1 MQFILGGTTMKLIAL
16 CDGHGMETSGKRT
29 PILPGGLKSETGN
42 YMHENEFNR
51 AVVKYL
57 DAELKRNGFSTL
69 LVAPTDADTPLKTRT
84 DLANSKKADIYVSVH
99 ANANT
104 AKWGDWGGMETFVC
118 KGSKNSE
125 RLGAAIHKNLKQG
138 SKQRDRGIKEGN
150 HLWVIKKTDMPAVL
164 VEAGFMDNLEEAKL
178 LLSDAYRK
186 ECAVEIAKGICE
198 YFGVTYKAYKP
209 AADTAPTGILYTV
222 KSGDTLWDLSRK
234 YKTTVD
240 SLKKL
245 NGLKSD
251 ALTPGMK
258 LKINAAPKP
267 PVSKPKYYTVKS
279 GDTLSEIADKYK
291 TTTAKLDALNPAVK
305 NINKI
310 SIGQKIRVA

>member
-1 MQFILGGTTMKLIAL
+1 MKLIAL
-16 CDGHGMETSGKRT
+16 CDGHGMQTSGKRT
-29 PILPGGLKSETGN
+29 PTLPNGLKSETGN
-42 YMHENEFNR
+42 FMHENEFNR
-51 AVVKYL
+51 AAVKYL
-57 DAELKRNGFSTL
+57 DAELKRNGFKTL
-69 LVAPTDADTPLKTRT
+69 LVAPTDSDTSLEART
-84 DLANSKKADIYVSVH
+84 ALANSKKADIYVSIH

-104 AKWGDWGGMETFVC
+104 GKWGTWGGMETFVS
-118 KGSKNSE
+118 KGSKDSE
-125 RLGAAIHKNLKQG
+125 RLGNAIHKYLKQG
-138 SKQRDRGIKEGN
+138 SKQRDRGVQEGN
-150 HLWVIKKTDMPAVL
+150 HLWVIRKTDMPAVL

-198 YFGVTYKAYKP
+198 YFGVTYKAYK
-209 AADTAPTGILYTV
+209 APSKGSTTSKTHTV
-222 KSGDTLWDLSRK
+222 VNGDTLWDLSRK
-234 YKTTVD
+234 YKITVD

-245 NGLKSD
+245 NSLKSD

-258 LKINAAPKP
+258 LKIGAAVTAPKP
-267 PVSKPKYYTVKS
+267 PVSKPKYHTVKS